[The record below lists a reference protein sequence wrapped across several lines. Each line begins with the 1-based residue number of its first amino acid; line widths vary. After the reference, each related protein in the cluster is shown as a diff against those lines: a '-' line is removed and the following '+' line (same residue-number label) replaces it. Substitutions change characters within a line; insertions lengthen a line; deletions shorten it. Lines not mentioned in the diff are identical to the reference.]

1 MIVYDVKCGAGH
13 RFEAMLKTMDSPTPD
28 CTCGEPTRRMITRVN
43 RGNAASAG
51 RSRDEMPNTW
61 RGIGNGNRDLVRGW
75 HKEMRKREKLEEKYP
90 ELGGDRRPVIAH
102 EGKFE
107 ASPVRAGDAGSD
119 ALARA
124 AFGPAPSSDAAT
136 TAQISGGSR

>member
-1 MIVYDVKCGAGH
+1 MIVYDVKCSAGH

-61 RGIGNGNRDLVRGW
+61 RGIGNGNRDL
-75 HKEMRKREKLEEKYP
+75 EEKYP

-107 ASPVRAGDAGSD
+107 ARPVRAGDAGSD

-136 TAQISGGSR
+136 TAQNSGGSR